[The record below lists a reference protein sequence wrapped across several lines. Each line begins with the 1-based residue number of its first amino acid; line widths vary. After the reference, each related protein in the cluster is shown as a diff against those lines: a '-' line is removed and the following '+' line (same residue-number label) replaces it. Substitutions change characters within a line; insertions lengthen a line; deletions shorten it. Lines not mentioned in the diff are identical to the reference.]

1 MGYKR
6 IDRILNNRVMIIAS
20 VFISVFF
27 ISACNIGYENEIYQS
42 SLEEPFSLSS
52 KEKEFVR
59 QLDEF
64 GFKNVDLNILSTK
77 INEQSTLGYEF
88 NMNYF
93 ISKERFDSTFNSIN
107 NDVDSL
113 IFSFLN
119 DYARDSLI
127 YKYSYLDFDV
137 KITDS
142 IEQYE
147 SIVRFLNKTEIEKVS
162 GFKIMKIGEKYVRKN
177 LGNTNI

>member
-1 MGYKR
+1 MGYQR
-6 IDRILNNRVMIIAS
+6 IDRILNNRVMKIAS

-27 ISACNIGYENEIYQS
+27 TSACNMGYENEIYQS

-107 NDVDSL
+107 NDVH
-113 IFSFLN
+113 
-119 DYARDSLI
+119 
-127 YKYSYLDFDV
+127 
-137 KITDS
+137 
-142 IEQYE
+142 
-147 SIVRFLNKTEIEKVS
+147 
-162 GFKIMKIGEKYVRKN
+162 
-177 LGNTNI
+177 